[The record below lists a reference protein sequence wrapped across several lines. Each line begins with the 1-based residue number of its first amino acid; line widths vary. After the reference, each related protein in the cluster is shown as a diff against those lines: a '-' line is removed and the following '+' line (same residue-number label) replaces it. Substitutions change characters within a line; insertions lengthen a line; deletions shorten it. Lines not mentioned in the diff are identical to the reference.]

1 VVIDINTINL
11 LQYPDHARQE
21 KIGAIV
27 SIPITQE
34 EQEIIREV
42 RAFIKKE
49 ATPELLQEAHEME
62 YIYGGPEGR
71 KFTKKFAANGWL
83 ALPKI
88 WRKRYAHQ

>member
-1 VVIDINTINL
+1 MEF
-11 LQYPDHARQE
+11 QF
-21 KIGAIV
+21 
-27 SIPITQE
+27 TQE
-34 EQEIIREV
+34 NQEIIREV

-83 ALPKI
+83 ALPEI